1 MKPTLCSRCKKN
13 LAVIFIT
20 KIDGGKTVNEG
31 LCLKCAK
38 EMGIKPVDDMIE
50 RMGLS
55 EDDLENLNGEMT
67 EAMNGLEGLLGQ
79 NQSDD
84 DEADENDSQ
93 TATFPFLNKLF
104 GAAGQ
109 DNVPAAPEPE
119 KTESRQR
126 AAENGALLL
135 RASATPSTESY
146 FAAQKGRTQLV
157 RLTKRYGGN
166 PLPSVQIVDMRAE
179 LASGNPREISLAL
192 EDTIRRNLEAQ
203 TEVKVVND
211 RKEAEAIFEL
221 LGQSRGSNV
230 LAYNT
235 DGRAR
240 IYSLRLTN
248 TFRVV
253 LQNGVELLPTTTVSA
268 TRELIRDESDENG
281 RANQERLL
289 YEEMEQSCIHQMV
302 SRMTHISEEAVRK
315 GMHELE

>member
-1 MKPTLCSRCKKN
+1 MNYKGLTRRS
-13 LAVIFIT
+13 FI
-20 KIDGGKTVNEG
+20 
-31 LCLKCAK
+31 L
-38 EMGIKPVDDMIE
+38 
-50 RMGLS
+50 GLS
-55 EDDLENLNGEMT
+55 AL
-67 EAMNGLEGLLGQ
+67 GLTGCGWHLRGKQ
-79 NQSDD
+79 
-84 DEADENDSQ
+84 
-93 TATFPFLNKLF
+93 
-104 GAAGQ
+104 
-109 DNVPAAPEPE
+109 NVPF
-119 KTESRQR
+119 KTIYIALGENSAVR
-126 AAENGALLL
+126 A
-135 RASATPSTESY
+135 
-146 FAAQKGRTQLV
+146 
-157 RLTKRYGGN
+157 
-166 PLPSVQIVDMRAE
+166 
-179 LASGNPREISLAL
+179 
-192 EDTIRRNLEAQ
+192 TIRRNLEAQ
-203 TEVKVVND
+203 TGVKVVND

>member
-1 MKPTLCSRCKKN
+1 MPQVLKGPEVSFFLFYWVLMKYIGLTRRS
-13 LAVIFIT
+13 FI
-20 KIDGGKTVNEG
+20 
-31 LCLKCAK
+31 L
-38 EMGIKPVDDMIE
+38 
-50 RMGLS
+50 GLS
-55 EDDLENLNGEMT
+55 AL
-67 EAMNGLEGLLGQ
+67 GLSGCGWHLRGKQ
-79 NQSDD
+79 
-84 DEADENDSQ
+84 
-93 TATFPFLNKLF
+93 
-104 GAAGQ
+104 
-109 DNVPAAPEPE
+109 NVPF
-119 KTESRQR
+119 KTIYIALGENSAVR
-126 AAENGALLL
+126 A
-135 RASATPSTESY
+135 
-146 FAAQKGRTQLV
+146 
-157 RLTKRYGGN
+157 
-166 PLPSVQIVDMRAE
+166 
-179 LASGNPREISLAL
+179 
-192 EDTIRRNLEAQ
+192 TIRRNLEAQ

>member
-1 MKPTLCSRCKKN
+1 MPQVLRDLRFHLFVHMNYKGLTRRS
-13 LAVIFIT
+13 FI
-20 KIDGGKTVNEG
+20 
-31 LCLKCAK
+31 L
-38 EMGIKPVDDMIE
+38 
-50 RMGLS
+50 GLS
-55 EDDLENLNGEMT
+55 AL
-67 EAMNGLEGLLGQ
+67 GLTGCGWHLRGKQ
-79 NQSDD
+79 
-84 DEADENDSQ
+84 
-93 TATFPFLNKLF
+93 
-104 GAAGQ
+104 
-109 DNVPAAPEPE
+109 NVPF
-119 KTESRQR
+119 KTIYIALGENSAVR
-126 AAENGALLL
+126 A
-135 RASATPSTESY
+135 
-146 FAAQKGRTQLV
+146 
-157 RLTKRYGGN
+157 
-166 PLPSVQIVDMRAE
+166 
-179 LASGNPREISLAL
+179 
-192 EDTIRRNLEAQ
+192 TIRRNLEAQ

-302 SRMTHISEEAVRK
+302 SRMTHISEEAVQK

>member
-1 MKPTLCSRCKKN
+1 MNYIGLTRRS
-13 LAVIFIT
+13 FI
-20 KIDGGKTVNEG
+20 
-31 LCLKCAK
+31 L
-38 EMGIKPVDDMIE
+38 
-50 RMGLS
+50 GLS
-55 EDDLENLNGEMT
+55 AL
-67 EAMNGLEGLLGQ
+67 GLSGCGWHLRGKQ
-79 NQSDD
+79 
-84 DEADENDSQ
+84 
-93 TATFPFLNKLF
+93 
-104 GAAGQ
+104 
-109 DNVPAAPEPE
+109 NVPF
-119 KTESRQR
+119 KTNSAVR
-126 AAENGALLL
+126 A
-135 RASATPSTESY
+135 
-146 FAAQKGRTQLV
+146 
-157 RLTKRYGGN
+157 
-166 PLPSVQIVDMRAE
+166 
-179 LASGNPREISLAL
+179 
-192 EDTIRRNLEAQ
+192 TIRRNLEAQ

-230 LAYNT
+230 LAYNS

-302 SRMTHISEEAVRK
+302 NRMTHISEEAVQK

>member
-1 MKPTLCSRCKKN
+1 MPQVLRDLRFHSFS
-13 LAVIFIT
+13 FICDMNY
-20 KIDGGKTVNEG
+20 KG
-31 LCLKCAK
+31 LTRRSFIL
-38 EMGIKPVDDMIE
+38 
-50 RMGLS
+50 GLS
-55 EDDLENLNGEMT
+55 AL
-67 EAMNGLEGLLGQ
+67 GLTGCGWHLRGKQ
-79 NQSDD
+79 
-84 DEADENDSQ
+84 
-93 TATFPFLNKLF
+93 
-104 GAAGQ
+104 
-109 DNVPAAPEPE
+109 NVPF
-119 KTESRQR
+119 KTIYIALGENSAVR
-126 AAENGALLL
+126 A
-135 RASATPSTESY
+135 
-146 FAAQKGRTQLV
+146 
-157 RLTKRYGGN
+157 
-166 PLPSVQIVDMRAE
+166 
-179 LASGNPREISLAL
+179 
-192 EDTIRRNLEAQ
+192 TIRRNLEAQ

-302 SRMTHISEEAVRK
+302 SRMTHISEEAVQK

>member
-1 MKPTLCSRCKKN
+1 MPQASIGS
-13 LAVIFIT
+13 AVSFFLEFLVLMNYTGLTRRSFI
-20 KIDGGKTVNEG
+20 
-31 LCLKCAK
+31 L
-38 EMGIKPVDDMIE
+38 
-50 RMGLS
+50 GLS
-55 EDDLENLNGEMT
+55 AL
-67 EAMNGLEGLLGQ
+67 GLTGCGWHLRGKQ
-79 NQSDD
+79 
-84 DEADENDSQ
+84 
-93 TATFPFLNKLF
+93 
-104 GAAGQ
+104 
-109 DNVPAAPEPE
+109 NVPF
-119 KTESRQR
+119 KTIYIALGENSAVR
-126 AAENGALLL
+126 A
-135 RASATPSTESY
+135 
-146 FAAQKGRTQLV
+146 
-157 RLTKRYGGN
+157 
-166 PLPSVQIVDMRAE
+166 
-179 LASGNPREISLAL
+179 
-192 EDTIRRNLEAQ
+192 TIRRNLEAQ

-253 LQNGVELLPTTTVSA
+253 LQNGVELLPATTVSA

-315 GMHELE
+315 GLHELE

>member
-1 MKPTLCSRCKKN
+1 MPQALLGPEVSFFLFYWVLMNYIGLTRRS
-13 LAVIFIT
+13 FI
-20 KIDGGKTVNEG
+20 
-31 LCLKCAK
+31 L
-38 EMGIKPVDDMIE
+38 
-50 RMGLS
+50 GLS
-55 EDDLENLNGEMT
+55 AL
-67 EAMNGLEGLLGQ
+67 GLSGCGWHLRGKQ
-79 NQSDD
+79 
-84 DEADENDSQ
+84 
-93 TATFPFLNKLF
+93 
-104 GAAGQ
+104 
-109 DNVPAAPEPE
+109 NVPF
-119 KTESRQR
+119 KTIYIALGENSAVR
-126 AAENGALLL
+126 A
-135 RASATPSTESY
+135 
-146 FAAQKGRTQLV
+146 
-157 RLTKRYGGN
+157 
-166 PLPSVQIVDMRAE
+166 
-179 LASGNPREISLAL
+179 
-192 EDTIRRNLEAQ
+192 TIRRNLEAQ

>member
-1 MKPTLCSRCKKN
+1 MNYKGLTRRS
-13 LAVIFIT
+13 FI
-20 KIDGGKTVNEG
+20 
-31 LCLKCAK
+31 L
-38 EMGIKPVDDMIE
+38 
-50 RMGLS
+50 GLS
-55 EDDLENLNGEMT
+55 AL
-67 EAMNGLEGLLGQ
+67 GLTGCGWHLRGKQ
-79 NQSDD
+79 
-84 DEADENDSQ
+84 
-93 TATFPFLNKLF
+93 
-104 GAAGQ
+104 
-109 DNVPAAPEPE
+109 NVPF
-119 KTESRQR
+119 KTIYI
-126 AAENGALLL
+126 ALGEN
-135 RASATPSTESY
+135 SA
-146 FAAQKGRTQLV
+146 
-157 RLTKRYGGN
+157 
-166 PLPSVQIVDMRAE
+166 
-179 LASGNPREISLAL
+179 
-192 EDTIRRNLEAQ
+192 
-203 TEVKVVND
+203 VND